1 MKSNRVTAT
10 ALLLGLLSLFR
21 PGVATA
27 AEQNIVSAHDV
38 AVIYEIARGFGNAVQ
53 ETDGDGDPRIT
64 GRAEGIKYSIYFYG
78 CTKHVNCEDIQFF
91 AYWTNVKAPLETI
104 NAWNA
109 ENRFGKAYIDKD
121 GDVCLIHPVNLNL
134 GVTKANL
141 EDAFE
146 WWVAVAKSFRKDVI
160 DKVTAQ

>member
-1 MKSNRVTAT
+1 MKAIRVT

-21 PGVATA
+21 PCAAADQDIVTA
-27 AEQNIVSAHDV
+27 RDP
-38 AVIYEIARGFGNAVQ
+38 AVIYEVARGFGNAVQ
-53 ETDGDGDPRIT
+53 EKDGDGDPRIT

-78 CTKHVNCEDIQFF
+78 CTNHTNCEDIQFF
-91 AYWTNVKAPLETI
+91 AYWKGVKASLETI

-109 ENRFGKAYIDKD
+109 GNRFGKAYIDKD

-146 WWVAVAKSFRKDVI
+146 WWVAVSKSFRKDVI